1 MLSRKITLF
10 FSVLLA
16 IQLIGTLSL
25 NAQKKQSISGVY
37 PQLAYYNDE
46 GECGTGAV
54 VPWNGDLWVITYGPH
69 MPFGSSDKLYQI
81 TPKLKMT
88 TRSESIGGTPA
99 DRLIHKES
107 NQLFIGPYAIDAK
120 GKVRVISN
128 KEAPGRYTGAAR
140 HLSDP
145 ANKIYIATMEEGF
158 YEVDVHTLQT
168 KTLYTDG
175 NVLRT
180 ENKIQGRSD
189 MYNDF
194 LPGAHGKG
202 LYSGQ
207 GVLVYSNNGEDSP
220 EALSRFDV
228 ESGVLAEWDGKDWKV
243 IRRCQFTELTGPGG
257 IYGNTNPATDPI
269 WAVGFDYKSIVVGVR
284 DAEKGWSFFR
294 LPKASFTYDGAH
306 GWNTEWPRIRN
317 VGTDAKP
324 DFLMTMHGLFWRF
337 PQTFSASNTAGIE
350 PRSAYL
356 KVIGDFTRWNNQL
369 VFGCDDSAQKEFLNT
384 RKEKGGIEGPGQ
396 SNSNLWF
403 TSFDKPDQ
411 LGPATAFGSVWL
423 RESVTANQAS
433 EPYLFSGWNKRCA
446 WIKNTGEQSVTF
458 TFEVD
463 KQGNN
468 QWLNLKKVL
477 VAPNSSAYVEFTPEE
492 KGTWVRVVTNK
503 NTSASVSFAYTTDD
517 NRSNVAD
524 AMFNGIST
532 IDAGKSLGGLLYGLG
547 DNKRAMGILAN
558 NNDGEIGYY
567 EIDENMNIVKK
578 EDDKTASFI
587 RTKFAIAKNVI
598 EVEKGSVLIVDAK
611 GRRWRLPLGDNAYK
625 EPSLNG
631 ELRICREVATE
642 RDLLNC
648 FGTFYELPAENAD
661 GFAKIRPIS
670 SHNLRVEDYA
680 SYRGLLIMT
689 GIAKDMVGKNPHI
702 FASKDKK
709 VAVWAGTID
718 DLWNLGKPVGFG
730 GPWVDTAVKANEVSD
745 PYLISHYINRSLSLS
760 HKGNETV
767 NFRIEVDPTGDGTF
781 VEYTRFAVKAGEKFN
796 YTFPEGFQV
805 RWIRFT
811 TDKDVVATAWL
822 DYK

>member
-1 MLSRKITLF
+1 
-10 FSVLLA
+10 
-16 IQLIGTLSL
+16 
-25 NAQKKQSISGVY
+25 
-37 PQLAYYNDE
+37 
-46 GECGTGAV
+46 
-54 VPWNGDLWVITYGPH
+54 
-69 MPFGSSDKLYQI
+69 
-81 TPKLKMT
+81 
-88 TRSESIGGTPA
+88 
-99 DRLIHKES
+99 
-107 NQLFIGPYAIDAK
+107 
-120 GKVRVISN
+120 
-128 KEAPGRYTGAAR
+128 
-140 HLSDP
+140 
-145 ANKIYIATMEEGF
+145 
-158 YEVDVHTLQT
+158 
-168 KTLYTDG
+168 
-175 NVLRT
+175 
-180 ENKIQGRSD
+180 
-189 MYNDF
+189 
-194 LPGAHGKG
+194 
-202 LYSGQ
+202 
-207 GVLVYSNNGEDSP
+207 
-220 EALSRFDV
+220 
-228 ESGVLAEWDGKDWKV
+228 
-243 IRRCQFTELTGPGG
+243 
-257 IYGNTNPATDPI
+257 
-269 WAVGFDYKSIVVGVR
+269 
-284 DAEKGWSFFR
+284 
-294 LPKASFTYDGAH
+294 
-306 GWNTEWPRIRN
+306 
-317 VGTDAKP
+317 
-324 DFLMTMHGLFWRF
+324 MTMHGLFWRF
-337 PQTFSASNTAGIE
+337 PQTFSVNNTAGIE
-350 PRSAYL
+350 PRSTYL

-423 RESVTANQAS
+423 RESVKANQAS
-433 EPYLFSGWNKRCA
+433 EPYLFSGWDKRCA

-458 TFEVD
+458 TFEID

-468 QWLNLKKVL
+468 QWTSLKKVL
-477 VAPNSSAYVEFTPEE
+477 VAPNASAYVEFAPEE
-492 KGTWVRVVTNK
+492 TGTWVRVVTNK

-517 NRSNVAD
+517 NRNNTAD
-524 AMFNGIST
+524 AIFNGIST
-532 IDAGKSLGGLLYGLG
+532 INTGKSLGGLLYGLG
-547 DNKRAMGILAN
+547 DNRRAMGILAN
-558 NNDGEIGYY
+558 DNNGEIGYY
-567 EIDENMNIVKK
+567 EIDDNMNIVKK
-578 EDDKTASFI
+578 EDEKTASFI
-587 RTKFAIAKNVI
+587 RTKFAIAKDVI
-598 EVEKGSVLIVDAK
+598 EVEKGSVLIVDGK
-611 GRRWRLPLGDNAYK
+611 GRRWRLPLGDNSYK

-689 GIAKDMVGKNPHI
+689 GIAKEMIGKNPHI

-760 HKGNETV
+760 HKGSETV
-767 NFRIEVDPTGDGTF
+767 NFRVEVDPTGDGTF

-796 YTFPEGFQV
+796 YNFPKAFQA